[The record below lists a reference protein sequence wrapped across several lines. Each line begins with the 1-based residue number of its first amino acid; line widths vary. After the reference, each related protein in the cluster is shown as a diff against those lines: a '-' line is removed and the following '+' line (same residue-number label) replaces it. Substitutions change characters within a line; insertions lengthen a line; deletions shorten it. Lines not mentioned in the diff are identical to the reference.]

1 MALKSAP
8 AQRRRPTDLQQAM
21 AACRSTI
28 WILVSFSLVINIL
41 MLTSPLY
48 MLQVYDRVLTSGR
61 METLTLITLLA
72 AASLLLLAA
81 IDTLRSTVT
90 VRMSIWLN
98 DRLGPVIL
106 ENGVRARLLGDGAGA
121 QGLRDLSQ
129 IQSFVASQGL
139 TVFFDAPWT
148 PVFILMI
155 WLLHPALGIL
165 ALCAA
170 LLLLGLSIANEYVTR
185 QPNLTSN
192 LAQIAATQQAEATIR
207 NAEVVRAMGM
217 LPMLTERWRRN
228 NQAALQA
235 TQRATERGSIL
246 VGMTKFVRFFVQTMV
261 LGLGAALVLKSEV
274 TGGAMIASSIL
285 LSRALAPVELAM
297 TSWRHFGT
305 ARIAYNRLKTRLQ
318 ALPPEMERLRLPA
331 PMGHLTVEQISFG
344 PANAKA
350 PILQSVSFSAEPGE
364 AIAVIGPSAS
374 GKSTLCRLLVGIS
387 MPNSGKIRLDG
398 SELSHWDSDQLGQY
412 MGYLPQDVEL
422 FAGTVAENI
431 ARFDPNADDSAIV
444 AAATLA
450 HAHEMIQ
457 QLPEGY
463 QTQIGDGGTRLSGG
477 QRQRIGLARA
487 VYGNPTLIILDEP
500 NANLDQAGEAALAAA
515 VSDLKMQGTTLI
527 IVGHRPSTLA
537 QASKILLLR
546 DGRVDLFGPR
556 DEVLHRMREASA
568 HGKSQAVP
576 MQKPATVARH
586 GMHSRT
592 TPSSLAGSDEK
603 SGFARGEA
611 EALQG

>member
-1 MALKSAP
+1 MALKPAV
-8 AQRRRPTDLQQAM
+8 AQRRRPTDLQQAI
-21 AACRSTI
+21 AACRSTA
-28 WILVSFSLVINIL
+28 WVLVGFSLVINIL

-61 METLTLITLLA
+61 METLTLITLIA
-72 AASLLLLAA
+72 AASLLLLSA

-90 VRMSIWLN
+90 VRMSVWLN

-106 ENGVRARLLGDGAGA
+106 ENGVRAKLLGDGAGA

-129 IQSFVASQGL
+129 IQSFMASQGL

-148 PVFILMI
+148 PVFILLI
-155 WLLHPALGIL
+155 WFLHPALGIL
-165 ALCAA
+165 AISSA
-170 LLLLGLSIANEYVTR
+170 LLLFGLSIANEYVTR
-185 QPNLTSN
+185 KPNLTSN

-228 NQAALQA
+228 NQTALQA

-246 VGMTKFVRFFVQTMV
+246 VGLTKFVRFFVQIMV

-274 TGGAMIASSIL
+274 SGGAMIASSIL

-305 ARIAYNRLKTRLQ
+305 ARIAYGRLKARLQ
-318 ALPPEMERLRLPA
+318 ALPPEIERLRLPA
-331 PMGHLTVEQISFG
+331 PLGQLRVEQVSYG
-344 PANAKA
+344 PANSKA
-350 PILQSVSFSAEPGE
+350 PILQGVSFSAEPGE

-387 MPNSGKIRLDG
+387 QPNSGKIRLDG
-398 SELSHWDSDQLGQY
+398 SELGHWDADQLGQY

-431 ARFDPNADDSAIV
+431 ARFDPDADDAAIV

-463 QTQIGDGGTRLSGG
+463 ETQIGDGGMRLSGG

-515 VSDLKMQGTTLI
+515 VSDLKQQGATLI

-556 DEVLHRMREASA
+556 DEVLQRMREASA
-568 HGKSQAVP
+568 HGKPQAMP
-576 MQKPATVARH
+576 IQKPAAVARPVM
-586 GMHSRT
+586 GGRRA
-592 TPSSLAGSDEK
+592 PSALAVADDASDL
-603 SGFARGEA
+603 ARSEPEA
-611 EALQG
+611 SQA